1 MREPRRSRS
10 PTRQHYGTNRE
21 RRRSSR
27 SPARYSPSFDDDDII
42 DFDTVPAITRTRS
55 NNRRRISSS
64 SFDEDDRTNPLFSSC
79 CEDNGLTEKG
89 EPTIFAQ
96 AAIALGLCF
105 GLAML
110 VG

>member
-10 PTRQHYGTNRE
+10 PT

-27 SPARYSPSFDDDDII
+27 SPARYSPSFDDDDIGY
-42 DFDTVPAITRTRS
+42 DTVPAITRTRS
-55 NNRRRISSS
+55 NSRRRISSS
-64 SFDEDDRTNPLFSSC
+64 SFDEEDRTNPLFSPIRC
-79 CEDNGLTEKG
+79 LEDNGLTDKG